1 MSDLTAMPIRWE
13 HSGDGE
19 FPYHAEVDGRTL
31 TVRVN
36 DFPAEPLYTLIVDG
50 SSWSTWTTGPRCGA
64 ARRRRRTCWT

>member
-1 MSDLTAMPIRWE
+1 MTDLTALTDRPIAWE

-36 DFPAEPLYTLIVDG
+36 DFPAEPLYSLFVDDEHVIDLEDWPPG
-50 SSWSTWTTGPRCGA
+50 WVKPSSVG
-64 ARRRRRTCWT
+64 